1 MCFMKSIGGKEAL
14 LSQFQTIKEHHLPR
28 NKIVRKM
35 VEEAMLPFLMY
46 MTRVQPDIAQQ
57 LMVNKV
63 DHCLFHFI
71 YVLSHF
77 QVLAKFSRFLFKV
90 YKDLQK
96 KESLSRLK
104 TLVHGDAKIDNF
116 MLKKVYGTEDVFT
129 AMLIDWQGC
138 CFDRV
143 TNDLMWCL
151 YGFIKNLPETGEM
164 IHGYV
169 DYSLGT
175 SKQTFLKL
183 IILDSFSSLLG

>member
-1 MCFMKSIGGKEAL
+1 M
-14 LSQFQTIKEHHLPR
+14 
-28 NKIVRKM
+28 
-35 VEEAMLPFLMY
+35 
-46 MTRVQPDIAQQ
+46 
-57 LMVNKV
+57 
-63 DHCLFHFI
+63 
-71 YVLSHF
+71 
-77 QVLAKFSRFLFKV
+77 QVLAKFHKFLFRV

-116 MLKKVYGTEDVFT
+116 MLKKVYGESDVFS

-169 DYSLGT
+169 DYSLGIHY
-175 SKQTFLKL
+175 SLK
-183 IILDSFSSLLG
+183 IF

>member
-1 MCFMKSIGGKEAL
+1 M
-14 LSQFQTIKEHHLPR
+14 
-28 NKIVRKM
+28 
-35 VEEAMLPFLMY
+35 
-46 MTRVQPDIAQQ
+46 
-57 LMVNKV
+57 
-63 DHCLFHFI
+63 
-71 YVLSHF
+71 
-77 QVLAKFSRFLFKV
+77 QVLAKFHKFLFRV

-116 MLKKVYGTEDVFT
+116 MLKKVYGESDVFS

-169 DYSLGT
+169 DYSLGIHY
-175 SKQTFLKL
+175 SKNICECCISLHFTF
-183 IILDSFSSLLG
+183 IFSSLLGRVEESVSLLW

>member
-1 MCFMKSIGGKEAL
+1 M
-14 LSQFQTIKEHHLPR
+14 
-28 NKIVRKM
+28 
-35 VEEAMLPFLMY
+35 
-46 MTRVQPDIAQQ
+46 
-57 LMVNKV
+57 
-63 DHCLFHFI
+63 
-71 YVLSHF
+71 
-77 QVLAKFSRFLFKV
+77 QVLAKFHKFLFRV

-116 MLKKVYGTEDVFT
+116 MLKKVYGESDVFS

-169 DYSLGT
+169 DYSLG
-175 SKQTFLKL
+175 SYSLFKKYILMYISLHYTF
-183 IILDSFSSLLG
+183 IFSSLLGRVEESISLLW